1 MPTSVRCLS
10 SVELIVTKRSKTR
23 EMIHNKKT
31 LALSLLL
38 SSILLANTM
47 LFSLVY
53 CSSPSTNGVSFLYI
67 NEFMADNGITV
78 AGPNGYSPDW
88 IELYNAGTET
98 IDLTGMYLTDNL
110 NNPTRWQFKEGTT
123 IGPKEYLIIWADA
136 DGGENYAAFGLDAN
150 GEEIG
155 LFNADGATLIDSVT
169 YVKQIQ
175 DVSYG
180 RYPDGGSS
188 WNYLLSATPGSSNQ
202 EPEPESRSSVWTLVL
217 LALVFL
223 VVGVVIFVNSKL
235 RRG

>member
-1 MPTSVRCLS
+1 
-10 SVELIVTKRSKTR
+10 
-23 EMIHNKKT
+23 MIPNKN
-31 LALSLLL
+31 LVLSLFL
-38 SSILLANTM
+38 SGLLLASAL
-47 LFSLVY
+47 LFGIVY
-53 CSSPSTNGVSFLYI
+53 CSNTSNSGVSSLFI

-88 IELYNAGTET
+88 IELYTAGTET

-123 IGPKEYLIIWADA
+123 IGPKEYLIVWADA
-136 DGGENYAAFGLDAN
+136 DGGENYATFGLDAN

-155 LFNADGATLIDSVT
+155 LFDSDGATLIDSVT

-202 EPEPESRSSVWTLVL
+202 EPAPEAESSVWSLVL
-217 LALVFL
+217 LVVVFL
-223 VVGVVIFVNSKL
+223 VVGVAIFVNNKL
-235 RRG
+235 R

>member
-1 MPTSVRCLS
+1 
-10 SVELIVTKRSKTR
+10 
-23 EMIHNKKT
+23 MIHNKKT
-31 LALSLLL
+31 LVSSLFFSGLLL
-38 SSILLANTM
+38 ASIV
-47 LFSLVY
+47 LFSVAT
-53 CSSPSTNGVSFLYI
+53 CSGSSSDVSSLFI

-110 NNPTRWQFKEGTT
+110 NNPTRWQFPEGTT
-123 IGPKEYLIIWADA
+123 IGPEEYLIVWADA
-136 DGGENYAAFGLDAN
+136 DGGDNYAAFGLDAN

-155 LFNADGATLIDSVT
+155 LFDSDGVTLIDSVT

-180 RYPDGGSS
+180 RFPDGGSS

-202 EPEPESRSSVWTLVL
+202 EPAPESESSLWTLVL
-217 LALVFL
+217 LVVVF
-223 VVGVVIFVNSKL
+223 VVAGVVILVNSKL
-235 RRG
+235 R